1 MEADCNAMFVCIV
14 VFSNLKNMNFGVTV
28 ITKYFGNSCPHK
40 PITRAYDDEVLHSN
54 LFIDNNLDNFHV
66 LRTGSVDYRLRA
78 QSHYCIKNL
87 TEQYKKLIMYL
98 NCLKSYLEISNTLS
112 EEDFA
117 ICFSLI
123 KTDMYYPVVR
133 NVLRCLHC
141 KLTTNN
147 SSLISTI
154 GKIRQT
160 ITTN

>member
-1 MEADCNAMFVCIV
+1 M
-14 VFSNLKNMNFGVTV
+14 VFSNLKNMDLGVTV
-28 ITKYFGNSCPHK
+28 ITKY
-40 PITRAYDDEVLHSN
+40 AYDDEVLHSN

-66 LRTGSVDYRLRA
+66 LRTGGVDYRLRA
-78 QSHYCIKNL
+78 QSNYCIKNL
-87 TEQYKKLIMYL
+87 TEEYKKLIMYL

-123 KTDMYYPVVR
+123 KIDMYYPVVR
-133 NVLRCLHC
+133 NVLRCLQC

-154 GKIRQT
+154 GKIDKLML
-160 ITTN
+160 